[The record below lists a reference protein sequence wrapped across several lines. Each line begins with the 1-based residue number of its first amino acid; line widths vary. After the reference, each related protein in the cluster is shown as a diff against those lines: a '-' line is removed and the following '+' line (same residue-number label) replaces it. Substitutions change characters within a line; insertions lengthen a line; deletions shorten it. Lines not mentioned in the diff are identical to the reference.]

1 MLMVRVV
8 FTGTDPLR
16 GARAALVRRRLE
28 SYGQVLSVEPPLD
41 GTPDQPLGEAVFLVA
56 TDADPADLA
65 HSVEA
70 CAGLPG
76 EIVAEATEADGLPEE
91 AAGVRPAEA
100 VASETPAGGQPAA
113 SSQSRDRT
121 SGTAGTLRV
130 DVERLDQVNNLV
142 GELLIE
148 RARLAELVRRLVSA
162 SVSPELRPVVA
173 GLDQSRLKLE
183 SISSA
188 LREKVMELRM
198 VPVGT
203 LFGRYRRL
211 VRELSARVGKPLRLQ
226 TCGEETSIDKVLAE
240 EIADPIAHLVRNCA
254 DHGIEP
260 PEVRRRLGKP
270 EAGTISLTAN
280 SEAGRVVIEVSD
292 DGRGID
298 LDRVRDRAL
307 SAGLVSPARAGELTS
322 DELVQFIFVPGFST
336 AEKVSE
342 VSGRGVGMDVVK
354 AGVERLRGSISV
366 RTGRSL
372 GTTFRILLPLS
383 LSTMPA
389 LLVQVGGEVLALPAA
404 SVRRM
409 FLPGSGCR
417 VYGCCLDAGGSL
429 LPFVDLGRALGWSA
443 GEEAR
448 YVLIAEDAAG
458 SFAVGV
464 HLLLGQAEVVLKP
477 VGVAA
482 RATQALL
489 GATIL
494 GDGRVAPVVDPVA
507 LAAELLGGRGK

>member
-1 MLMVRVV
+1 VV
-8 FTGTDPLR
+8 FRGSDPLR
-16 GARAALVRRRLE
+16 GARAALVRRQLE
-28 SYGQVLSVEPPLD
+28 SFGQLVSVDPPLD
-41 GTPDQPLGEAVFLVA
+41 GTPDQPLGEVVFLVA
-56 TDADPADLA
+56 TDAAPADLA
-65 HSVEA
+65 RSAEA
-70 CAGLPG
+70 CAGMPG
-76 EIVAEATEADGLPEE
+76 EIVAEVSEADGAPGESAGPEE
-91 AAGVRPAEA
+91 VRP
-100 VASETPAGGQPAA
+100 VALPVPPCGQAPAA
-113 SSQSRDRT
+113 SPGGERA
-121 SGTAGTLRV
+121 SGGAGTLRV

-148 RARLAELVRRLVSA
+148 RARLAELVRRLA
-162 SVSPELRPVVA
+162 SDSVPPELRPVVA

-203 LFGRYRRL
+203 LFARYRRL
-211 VRELSARVGKPLRLQ
+211 VRELSARVGKQLLLK
-226 TCGEETSIDKVLAE
+226 TSGEETSIDKVLAE
-240 EIADPIAHLVRNCA
+240 EIADAIAHLVRNCA

-260 PEVRRRLGKP
+260 PQVRRRLGKP
-270 EAGTISLTAN
+270 EAGTVSLTAY

-298 LDRVRDRAL
+298 LDRVRERAV
-307 SAGLVSPARAGELTS
+307 SAGLVSPDRAGELTP

-354 AGVERLRGSISV
+354 ASVERLRGSVSV
-366 RTGRSL
+366 RTAPGA

-389 LLVQVGGEVLALPAA
+389 LLVEVGGEVLALPAA
-404 SVRRM
+404 SVRRL
-409 FLPGSGCR
+409 FVLGGSCR
-417 VYGCCLDAGGSL
+417 VYGGCLDTGGTV
-429 LPFVDLGRALGWSA
+429 LPFVDLGRALGWTA
-443 GEEAR
+443 GEGAR
-448 YVLIAEDAAG
+448 YVLIAEDPAG

-464 HLLLGQAEVVLKP
+464 GSLLGQAEVVLKP

-482 RATQALL
+482 RATRALM

-507 LAAELLGGRGK
+507 LAAELLGGRGR

>member
-8 FTGTDPLR
+8 FTGTDSLR
-16 GARAALVRRRLE
+16 GARAALVRRQLE
-28 SYGQVLSVEPPLD
+28 SCGQVLSVEPPLD
-41 GTPDQPLGEAVFLVA
+41 GTPDQPLGEVVFLVA
-56 TDADPADLA
+56 TDAAPADLVR
-65 HSVEA
+65 SVEA

-76 EIVAEATEADGLPEE
+76 EIVAEVSEATGLPGEG
-91 AAGVRPAEA
+91 AGVG
-100 VASETPAGGQPAA
+100 VAGAATSGLPAGGPPVA
-113 SSQSRDRT
+113 SSPSGDRT
-121 SGTAGTLRV
+121 SGAAGTLRV

-148 RARLAELVRRLVSA
+148 RARLAELVRRLGSA
-162 SVSPELRPVVA
+162 SVPPELRPVVA

-203 LFGRYRRL
+203 LFARYRRL
-211 VRELSARVGKPLRLQ
+211 VRELSARVGKQLTLK
-226 TCGEETSIDKVLAE
+226 TSGEETSIDKVLAE
-240 EIADPIAHLVRNCA
+240 EIADPIGHLVRNCA

-270 EAGTISLTAN
+270 EVGTISLTAY

-292 DGRGID
+292 DGRGVD
-298 LDRVRDRAL
+298 LDRVRDRAV
-307 SAGLVSPARAGELTS
+307 SAGLVSPARAGELTP

-354 AGVERLRGSISV
+354 ASVGRLRGSIAV
-366 RTGRSL
+366 RTARGL

-389 LLVQVGGEVLALPAA
+389 LLVEVGGEVLALPAA
-404 SVRRM
+404 SVRRL
-409 FLPGSGCR
+409 FVLGGSCR
-417 VYGCCLDAGGSL
+417 VYGRCLDAGGSL
-429 LPFVDLGRALGWSA
+429 LPFVDLGWALGWSV

-448 YVLIAEDAAG
+448 YVLVAEDASG

-464 HLLLGQAEVVLKP
+464 GSLLGQAEVVLKP

-482 RATQALL
+482 RATRALM

-507 LAAELLGGRGK
+507 LAAELLGGRAK